1 MLSAEEFSVGTIG
14 DATPLSLILPR
25 NEHEPTALI
34 GYAAQGGAPA
44 IFFLDDR
51 NRFQSFEC
59 AGNSHWTG
67 LQIPGVRIEVD
78 ETSAFDPERHWPTAG
93 CVLRQS
99 TQLLAV
105 AAGNFHSSRGTEL
118 VLLVADLATASHKAA
133 FSRWQISLGD
143 GTDKRVL
150 HTVDASK

>member
-1 MLSAEEFSVGTIG
+1 MLGAEEFSVGTIG
-14 DATPLSLILPR
+14 DATPLALILPR

-34 GYAAQGGAPA
+34 GRATQGDARA

-51 NRFQSFEC
+51 NLFKSFEC

-67 LQIPGVRIEVD
+67 LQIQGVRIEVD
-78 ETSAFDPERHWPTAG
+78 ETSAFDPERQWPKAG

-105 AAGNFHSSRGTEL
+105 AAGNFQSSRGTEL
-118 VLLVADLATASHKAA
+118 VLLVDDLAPASHKAA
-133 FSRWQISLGD
+133 FSRWQISLGQ
-143 GTDKRVL
+143 GFEKRVL
-150 HTVDASK
+150 HSIDADK